1 MRYDSISYPKNSQMA
16 GRELRDLLFSP
27 HSSIVL
33 LTVLHTDIHLG
44 SAYTPLHF
52 GLSLCNL
59 LQHVWLPYPRWKGTS
74 IALIWGIVGLYK
86 CCIYREIKCRNFP
99 SDPALYIY
107 GPCNSFWVW
116 SIVCLGVLGTS
127 LSHAV
132 RFVTCVSNSAWPIPI
147 HKRIGLQFIRV
158 YLT

>member
-1 MRYDSISYPKNSQMA
+1 MSSFIWGMIVFPTQRNSQMA

-27 HSSIVL
+27 RSSIDL

-74 IALIWGIVGLYK
+74 IALIWGIGVQYK
-86 CCIYREIKCRNFP
+86 CCIYRDIKCRNFP
-99 SDPALYIY
+99 SDPASYFQRQQNQYRIS
-107 GPCNSFWVW
+107 CQISN
-116 SIVCLGVLGTS
+116 
-127 LSHAV
+127 V
-132 RFVTCVSNSAWPIPI
+132 RCWMRLKRHGRLDFSGRPQVAESSTTDKSN
-147 HKRIGLQFIRV
+147 
-158 YLT
+158 YM